1 VSFVV
6 NAFYLP
12 LRPTVTYRTYIV
24 FSTVANPRQT
34 GEDNHCNFPASM
46 GPPAQETDAEPLA
59 PSSEHATSTLMA
71 ESQMNAPRV
80 SEQEPPLANAQ
91 PPQDSTIVCD
101 SWQQMVQAVLGVG
114 LLLGALAM
122 FHYYAP
128 MAEQGVPPS
137 DLQKQVHDLTAQV
150 EQLKQ
155 DQAMPATVLNH
166 YRNSIGYIYGVYQ
179 VGFPNQR
186 PAIRARVS
194 GTGFLVGDGLLATN
208 RHVAEPWYG
217 DSEAEKLIGQG
228 ATAMLENLVV
238 FFPGS
243 PTPVALSPASV
254 SKTSDLAVLRA
265 EDSPVVRSLPALP
278 LAKAA
283 GSPGELV
290 TVIGYPMGI
299 AGMVAKSPTG
309 IYERMAYRHNDMNA
323 ASELAALSLIRP
335 STTCGHLGD
344 VVGDKL
350 IYDAPTAHGG
360 SGGPVFNAKGE
371 VIGVNSA
378 YMDGFSGG
386 TLGVSVDSL
395 RPLLQEAQK
404 PR

>member
-1 VSFVV
+1 MADPEVRDPEL
-6 NAFYLP
+6 N
-12 LRPTVTYRTYIV
+12 RPG
-24 FSTVANPRQT
+24 S
-34 GEDNHCNFPASM
+34 PA
-46 GPPAQETDAEPLA
+46 AQSAHEP
-59 PSSEHATSTLMA
+59 
-71 ESQMNAPRV
+71 
-80 SEQEPPLANAQ
+80 
-91 PPQDSTIVCD
+91 TIVCD
-101 SWQQMVQAVLGVG
+101 TWQQMVQAVLGVV
-114 LLLGALAM
+114 LLLGALSM
-122 FHYYAP
+122 VHYYLPTTA
-128 MAEQGVPPS
+128 QGEPPT
-137 DLQKQVHDLTAQV
+137 DLQQQVHELTTQV
-150 EQLKQ
+150 EQLRQ
-155 DQAMPATVLNH
+155 DQAMPAVVLNR

-186 PAIRARVS
+186 PVVRARVS
-194 GTGFLVGDGLLATN
+194 GTGFMVGKGLVATN

-217 DSEAEKLIGQG
+217 DSEAQKLIDHG
-228 ATAMLENLVV
+228 ATGSLESLVI

-243 PTPVALSPASV
+243 PTPVSLLPASV
-254 SKTSDLAVLRA
+254 SKTSDLAVLHADPQA
-265 EDSPVVRSLPALP
+265 EESGVVRGLAILP
-278 LAKAA
+278 LAK
-283 GSPGELV
+283 SPGAPGQLV

-299 AGMVAKSPTG
+299 AGMVAKSPSG
-309 IYERMAYRHNDMNA
+309 IYERMAYRHNDINA

-360 SGGPVFNAKGE
+360 SGGPVFNTKGE

-395 RPLLQEAQK
+395 RPLLQEAQN